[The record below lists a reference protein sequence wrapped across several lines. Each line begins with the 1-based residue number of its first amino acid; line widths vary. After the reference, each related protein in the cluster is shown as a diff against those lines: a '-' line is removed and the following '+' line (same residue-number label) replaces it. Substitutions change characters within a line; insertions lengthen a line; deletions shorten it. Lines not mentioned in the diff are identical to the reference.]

1 MSRSAT
7 SGTADAPAGDAREL
21 GRTYS
26 EWFDAG
32 ELERLW
38 EQLAP
43 ELRDTFHGVG
53 GFREFREKVGAW
65 GSEQAVLSEC
75 VTSWLGSRVYSR
87 TAEYSHAAAP
97 ILQQWV
103 FDAEGTA
110 VGFLVEPGSEPAPS
124 RFLDYRTRTPLRLPF
139 HGDWFVFWG
148 GRHPVENR
156 HATTADQR
164 FGYDFLVV
172 RGAHTHSTDP
182 PVVNEKFYCFGEP
195 ILAPGDGRVVARV
208 SGIHDNAPGSLNTD
222 DPLGNHLVI
231 DHGHDEFSVLG
242 HLQRDSLRVKVG
254 DRVRA
259 GHPIA
264 RCGNSGA
271 STEPHLQYHL
281 QNCAEIGAGEGLPAQ
296 FLGYRADGVPVEHG
310 EPRRGQ
316 FVRGA

>member
-1 MSRSAT
+1 MTASANP
-7 SGTADAPAGDAREL
+7 GPADALVGDAREL
-21 GRTYS
+21 GRAYS
-26 EWFDAG
+26 EWFGAE

-75 VTSWLGSRVYSR
+75 VTRWLGTRVYSR

-103 FDAEGTA
+103 FDEAGMA

-139 HGDWFVFWG
+139 GGDWFVFWG

-156 HATTADQR
+156 HATSTDQR
-164 FGYDFLVV
+164 FGYDFLIV
-172 RGAHTHSTDP
+172 REKHTHSTDP
-182 PVVNEKFYCFGEP
+182 PVLNEKFYCFGEP
-195 ILAPGDGRVVARV
+195 ILAPGEGRVVSRV
-208 SGIHDNAPGSLNTD
+208 GGIADNPPGSLNTD
-222 DPLGNHLVI
+222 DPLGNHIVI
-231 DHGHDEFSVLG
+231 DHGNGEFSVLG
-242 HLQRDSLRVKVG
+242 HLQRDSLRVQVG

-259 GHPIA
+259 GDPIA

-281 QNCAEIGAGEGLPAQ
+281 QNGPEIGAGEGLPAQ
-296 FLGYRADGVPVEHG
+296 FLGYVADGSEVERG
-310 EPRRGQ
+310 EPCRGQ